1 LRRKAS
7 TTAARLRRLLLG
19 TSLCCIATAFVGGGW
34 SNNHPLPAR
43 ADFASLPTF
52 APPPW
57 GSVMPSRLEV
67 DLADTAM
74 AATPEAP
81 AIAPAEAE
89 VATDALAQI
98 APAASAPPAEPT
110 EPAPSTL
117 TQTVEVE
124 KGDTLIDLLTRN
136 GIGRTEAVG
145 AISALEEVFAPR
157 DLMPGQEITL
167 NFNRSDSGQQD
178 DAQTQLA
185 SLSLQPSVERDVLVK
200 RSEDGSFVAEAIAR
214 PLTQHT
220 VLAGATIDSS
230 LFEAGAA
237 AEVPIPVLSEVI
249 KAFSYDVDFQR
260 EIQPGDSFQVIY
272 ERYEDA
278 DGNLA
283 RTGDVLYAALTQS
296 GVIKEIFR
304 FEPKDGVVDFFT
316 GKGESVRKAL
326 LRTPLDVIR
335 ITSKFGLRRHP
346 ILGYSRMHKGVDFA
360 GAVGT
365 PIFAAG
371 DGVIAQIGK
380 NRGYGNYVRIKHNSQ
395 YATAYGHMS
404 RFAKGLKQGS
414 KVRQGDVIGF
424 VGATGLATG
433 PHLHYEVL
441 VNGAQI
447 NPMNVKLAAGT
458 KLEGKELKRF
468 EAQKQQLEALREK
481 LGDAVLVAKRQD
493 RCPTEGPSGSC

>member
-1 LRRKAS
+1 
-7 TTAARLRRLLLG
+7 LG
-19 TSLCCIATAFVGGGW
+19 TTVCCIATAFIGVSW
-34 SNNHPLPAR
+34 SDKHPLPAR
-43 ADFASLPTF
+43 ADFASLAAF
-52 APPPW
+52 APPPL
-57 GSVMPSRLEV
+57 GSAMPSRVEA
-67 DLADTAM
+67 DLADTAL

-81 AIAPAEAE
+81 TVPPIEGQPAAG
-89 VATDALAQI
+89 ALANI
-98 APAASAPPAEPT
+98 EPAASAPLPEPG
-110 EPAPSTL
+110 PSSGLL

-124 KGDTLIDLLTRN
+124 KGDTLIDLLTRH

-145 AISALEEVFAPR
+145 AITALEEVFAPR
-157 DLMPGQEITL
+157 ELMPGQEITL
-167 NFNRSDSGQQD
+167 NFNLSDSMRRD
-178 DAQTQLA
+178 DIEAQLA

-200 RSEDGSFVAEAIAR
+200 RSEDGGFVAEAIDR

-230 LFEAGAA
+230 LFEAGAEA
-237 AEVPIPVLSEVI
+237 AIPIPVLSEVI

-272 ERYEDA
+272 ERYEDE

-283 RTGDVLYAALTQS
+283 RTGQVLYAALTQS
-296 GVIKEIFR
+296 DATKEIFR
-304 FEPKDGVVDFFT
+304 FEPKDGAADFFNA
-316 GKGESVRKAL
+316 KGESIRKAL

-335 ITSKFGLRRHP
+335 ITSTFGLRKHP

-380 NRGYGNYVRIKHNSQ
+380 NRGYGNYIRIKHNTQ

-447 NPMNVKLAAGT
+447 NPMNVKLAGR
-458 KLEGKELKRF
+458 KLDGKELKRF
-468 EAQKQQLEALREK
+468 EGLKQQIEAMRQK
-481 LGDAVLVAKRQD
+481 LGDAVLVAKR
-493 RCPTEGPSGSC
+493 PSGCPAENTSGTC

>member
-1 LRRKAS
+1 LRRRAS
-7 TTAARLRRLLLG
+7 TTAAALRRILLG
-19 TSLCCIATAFVGGGW
+19 TSICCIATAFVGGGW
-34 SNNHPLPAR
+34 HDQHLLPAR
-43 ADFASLPTF
+43 ADFVSLPSF
-52 APPPW
+52 APPPL
-57 GSVMPSRLEV
+57 GSAMPSRLEA

-81 AIAPAEAE
+81 AAAPAEVQAA
-89 VATDALAQI
+89 VDALADM
-98 APAASAPPAEPT
+98 APSASAPPP
-110 EPAPSTL
+110 EPAPTNGTL

-124 KGDTLIDLLTRN
+124 RGDTLIDLLTRH

-145 AISALEEVFAPR
+145 AISALEAVFAPR

-167 NFNRSDSGQQD
+167 NFDLSDGVRQD
-178 DAQTQLA
+178 DVDAQLA
-185 SLSLQPSVERDVLVK
+185 SLSLQPSLERDVLVK

-230 LFEAGAA
+230 MFEAGAEA
-237 AEVPIPVLSEVI
+237 AVPIPVLSEVI

-272 ERYEDA
+272 DRYEDE

-296 GVIKEIFR
+296 GVTKEIFR
-304 FEPKDGVVDFFT
+304 FEPKDGAADFFNA
-316 GKGESVRKAL
+316 KGESVRKAL

-335 ITSKFGLRRHP
+335 ITSKFGLRKHP

-380 NRGYGNYVRIKHNSQ
+380 NRGYGNYIRIKHNSQ

-441 VNGAQI
+441 LNGTQT
-447 NPMNVKLAAGT
+447 NPMNVKLAGR
-458 KLEGKELKRF
+458 KLDGKELKRF
-468 EAQKQQLEALREK
+468 EALKQQLEATRET
-481 LGDAVLVAKRQD
+481 LGDAVLVAKRPGG
-493 RCPTEGPSGSC
+493 CPVESTSGSC